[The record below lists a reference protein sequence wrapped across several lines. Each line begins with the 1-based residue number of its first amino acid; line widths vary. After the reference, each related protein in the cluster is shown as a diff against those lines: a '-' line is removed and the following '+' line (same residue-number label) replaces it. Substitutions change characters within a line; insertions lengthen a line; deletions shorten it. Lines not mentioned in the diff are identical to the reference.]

1 MPPVRAKNSHISTRS
16 FRASRNSAYVEDRNI
31 MFEHRFPNEIPEP
44 FRQMAAE
51 LAALNVATIVTVG
64 NQSRRPRRSRLSLY
78 S

>member
-1 MPPVRAKNSHISTRS
+1 
-16 FRASRNSAYVEDRNI
+16 